1 MTLGLVCIDVDGTL
15 VGTGGVIPEVVWDA
29 VSEARAAGIHLC
41 LTTGRPAFGVAR
53 EYARRL
59 DDSAWHIFQNGASI
73 VNVSSLAS
81 RSEGLPSVA
90 LANLVNLARRTNRI
104 LEVYTDD
111 AYAVERTDRA
121 AVEHAA
127 LLGVPFVPRDL
138 LSLDGKVVR
147 AQWVVPLAMKD
158 ELLSEANEDLTVSP
172 ATSPVMPDA
181 LFVSLTKPGVSKASA
196 VTAVAASYGVPLE
209 RVMMVGDAH
218 NDVGAMGV
226 VGHAVAMGNA
236 DADAREAAR
245 YHVGHVDAGGLAQA
259 LRLALTL

>member
-15 VGTGGVIPEVVWDA
+15 VGTGGVIPDVVWDA
-29 VSEARAAGIHLC
+29 VREVRAAGVHLC

-73 VNVSSLAS
+73 VNVSTGAS
-81 RSEGLPSVA
+81 RSEALPRVA
-90 LANLVNLARRTNRI
+90 LGNLVNLARRTSRI

-111 AYAVERTDRA
+111 AYAVERTERA
-121 AVEHAA
+121 AVEHAE

-138 LSLDGKVVR
+138 LSLAGKVVR
-147 AQWVVPLAMKD
+147 AQWVVPLAMK
-158 ELLSEANEDLTVSP
+158 EALLAEGHEGLTVSP
-172 ATSPVMPDA
+172 ATSPVMPNA

-196 VTAVAASYGVPLE
+196 VTAVAASYGVPLS

-218 NDVGAMGV
+218 NDVGAMRV

-236 DADAREAAR
+236 DAEARAAAR
-245 YHVGHVDAGGLAQA
+245 HHVGHVDAGGLAEA
-259 LRLALTL
+259 LRMALAL